1 MKIALTGAT
10 GLVGHWAAGHL
21 LGHGHA
27 VTTLGRGPSRHAGAA
42 HLTYDLN
49 GNPPDLAGCEVLIHA
64 ALAHVPGRFRGGEG
78 ADAPGFLRSNLD
90 GTIRLFTAAR
100 DAGVGRIVLLSSR
113 AVYDGYPAGTVL
125 ADGMAARP
133 DTLYAQVK
141 DQAEQALRA
150 MATPGL
156 AVASLRAT
164 GVYAPPVAGMDH
176 KWRGLVAGFARG
188 DRMAPHAGTEIHAL
202 DLAEAIRLLATVDAA
217 ALEPFS
223 FNLSDFLLDRR
234 DMLAEFA
241 QLSGCDGPLP
251 DAAEAGQ
258 ISVMTTERIAALG
271 WRGRGRAG
279 LTETL
284 AALAEELRG

>member
-1 MKIALTGAT
+1 MRIALTGAT

-21 LGHGHA
+21 LAHGHA

-42 HLTYDLN
+42 HLSFDLN
-49 GNPPDLAGCEVLIHA
+49 GDPPDLTGCEVLVHA

-90 GTIRLFTAAR
+90 GTIRLFATAR
-100 DAGVGRIVLLSSR
+100 DAGVGRILLLSSR

-125 ADGMAARP
+125 ADGLATRP

-141 DQAEQALRA
+141 DQAEQALQA
-150 MATPGL
+150 MAVPGL

-176 KWRGLVAGFARG
+176 KWRGLVADFARR
-188 DRMAPHAGTEIHAL
+188 DPTAPHAGTEVHAT
-202 DLAEAIRLLATVDAA
+202 DLAEAIRLLATVDAT
-217 ALEPFS
+217 ALAPFS
-223 FNLSDFLLDRR
+223 FNVSDFLLDRR
-234 DMLAEFA
+234 DLLAEFA
-241 QLSGCDGPLP
+241 QLSDRDGPLP
-251 DAAEAGQ
+251 DRADGAQ
-258 ISVMTTERIAALG
+258 VNVMTTERLAALG

-279 LTETL
+279 LAETL